1 VYEPATPLAPL
12 TPEQEAEAEA
22 ARTYIEAQGLGARL
36 RWPASAAAALAS
48 SNGLNETYIWERQK
62 GKWLTPPSPAAME
75 AEGRGTL
82 EPGAAAAVKAV
93 ATGRGYAGRNVGFVK
108 AGGNRLHINGRTWLA
123 AGTNAYY
130 LARTDFLTEDE
141 VVRQVRVI
149 GGREREREREREGGT
164 LGETL
169 AFSLAMPHPL
179 SIPSPL
185 FP

>member
-1 VYEPATPLAPL
+1 MDEPAAPLAPL

-93 ATGRGYAGRNVGFVK
+93 ATGRGFAGRNIGFVK

-141 VVRQVRVI
+141 VVRQVSDR
-149 GGREREREREREGGT
+149 GEREREGRG
-164 LGETL
+164 GTL
-169 AFSLAMPHPL
+169 AFSLAIPHPL